1 MLPVISKIKFIYIYA
16 KMKIVT
22 EREREKRS
30 TMLLVWGIRDRHLV
44 KNEEEDKYESGK
56 KEKRIT
62 KILNLR
68 ET

>member
-1 MLPVISKIKFIYIYA
+1 
-16 KMKIVT
+16 
-22 EREREKRS
+22 
-30 TMLLVWGIRDRHLV
+30 MLLVWGIRDRHLV

>member
-1 MLPVISKIKFIYIYA
+1 
-16 KMKIVT
+16 MKIVT
-22 EREREKRS
+22 EKEREKRS